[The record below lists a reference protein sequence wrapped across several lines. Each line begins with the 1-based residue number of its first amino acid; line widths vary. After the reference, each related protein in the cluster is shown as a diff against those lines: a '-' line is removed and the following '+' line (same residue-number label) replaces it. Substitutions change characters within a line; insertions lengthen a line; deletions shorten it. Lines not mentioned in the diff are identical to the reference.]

1 MIRYIPVSEM
11 LKCRKGVYLR
21 INEIWSLSSR
31 RSLSWPRGMAPGGV
45 WLCSWAPQW
54 GLHPSHP
61 WLPPQRKTVADQ
73 EGGPLL
79 PARRLQILLKQS
91 LIQSLSHG
99 KPDFLVP
106 AWSHL
111 HTPALSFSLLAL
123 NLSSEL
129 VYPHGLLS
137 LPMPRMGCQG
147 FNGLLKEYT
156 LPAFT

>member
-1 MIRYIPVSEM
+1 MPVMIRYIPVSEM

-45 WLCSWAPQW
+45 WLGSWAPQW

-79 PARRLQILLKQS
+79 PARRLQIDHQGRNKKNLVLL
-91 LIQSLSHG
+91 
-99 KPDFLVP
+99 F
-106 AWSHL
+106 
-111 HTPALSFSLLAL
+111 
-123 NLSSEL
+123 
-129 VYPHGLLS
+129 Y
-137 LPMPRMGCQG
+137 M
-147 FNGLLKEYT
+147 LKEMMPSQQKT
-156 LPAFT
+156 QGTIITH